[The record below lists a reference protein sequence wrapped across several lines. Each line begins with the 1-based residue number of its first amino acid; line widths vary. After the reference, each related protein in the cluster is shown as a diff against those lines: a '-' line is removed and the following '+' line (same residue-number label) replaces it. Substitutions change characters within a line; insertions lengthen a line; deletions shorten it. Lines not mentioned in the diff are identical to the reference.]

1 MRANILVIGLAI
13 SGMACV
19 SSGKYDQAMEELKK
33 TQDDLKARQGELAQ
47 TKARVT
53 ELEGQL
59 STTSS
64 EKDAERTAREGSE
77 KRYSASQKELE
88 QLRAQLAETHKRLVA
103 FQAITKRFQAMIDAG
118 KIKVGMRKGQMIM
131 QLPSGVLFA
140 SGKDT
145 LSKEG
150 EATITEVANVLKD
163 FTDRKFLITG
173 HTDNVPIRGGKF
185 QDNWEL
191 SAARAVTVARFLI
204 MSGVPP
210 AILGAAGYSEYDLVA
225 DNGTEAGRQEN
236 RRIEIVL
243 LPNLEEMPKLP
254 AN

>member
-1 MRANILVIGLAI
+1 MRANVLVIGLAI
-13 SGMACV
+13 SAVACV
-19 SSGKYDQAMEELKK
+19 SSGKYDQAMAELKK
-33 TQDDLKARQGELAQ
+33 TQDELKALRGDLD
-47 TKARVT
+47 TSKGRVG

-59 STTSS
+59 TTTSS
-64 EKDAERTAREGSE
+64 EKEAERTAREGTE
-77 KRYSASQKELE
+77 KRYSATQKELE

-103 FQAITKRFQAMIDAG
+103 FQAITKRFQSMISAG
-118 KIKVGMRKGQMIM
+118 RIKVGIRNGQMIM
-131 QLPSGVLFA
+131 QLPSGVLFP

-150 EATITEVANVLKD
+150 EATLTEVANVLKD

-191 SAARAVTVARFLI
+191 SGARAVTVTRFLI
-204 MSGVPP
+204 INGVPP
-210 AILGAAGYSEYDLVA
+210 GMLGAAGYSEYDRVA
-225 DNGTEAGRQEN
+225 DNGTEPGRQEN

-254 AN
+254 SN

>member
-1 MRANILVIGLAI
+1 MRATNLLIGMAVLT
-13 SGMACV
+13 SACV
-19 SSGKYDQAMEELKK
+19 STGKYDKAMADLRKA
-33 TQDDLKARQGELAQ
+33 QDDLKARQGELDQ
-47 TKARVT
+47 SKARAT

-64 EKDAERTAREGSE
+64 EKEAERSAREGSE
-77 KRYSASQKELE
+77 KRYTATQKELE
-88 QLRAQLAETHKRLVA
+88 QLRAQLAETHKRLIA
-103 FQAITKRFQAMIDAG
+103 FQQITKRFQSMIDAG
-118 KIKVGMRKGQMIM
+118 KIKVGIRNGQMIM
-131 QLPSGVLFA
+131 QLPSGVLFP

-150 EATITEVANVLKD
+150 EATLTDVANVLKD
-163 FTDRKFLITG
+163 FTDRKFLVTG

-191 SAARAVTVARFLI
+191 SAARAVTVTRFLI
-204 MSGVPP
+204 INGVPP
-210 AILGAAGYSEYDLVA
+210 GILGAAGYSEYDRVA
-225 DNGTEAGRQEN
+225 DNSTEPGRQEN

-243 LPNLEEMPKLP
+243 LPNLEELPKLP